1 MVIKI
6 LLNSFPDKQPLT
18 SQELE
23 AAIAIISFIVRYY
36 AGIGIDIGP
45 ADLQV
50 IKHPNRGY
58 PQFCPQSLN
67 SKFPCDSIFL
77 SMDSFT
83 FWCQLIFQ
91 VSHEITHCVI
101 HRLNS
106 HENQKASWVEETICE
121 AMSLVFLNMFAN
133 NWSECC
139 LSKKSPHYYE
149 DIQKYLRGELEKTGN
164 NKLENC
170 NGIMGLKEVEQSSV
184 SNRENR
190 CEEMHQL
197 YHLIQSEDDIRGLVN
212 YRNNVVSGT
221 ILLDTQMYQKAY
233 PSSQA
238 VQYLCCLQKDALRR
252 NVAVSKVSEES

>member
-1 MVIKI
+1 MIKI
-6 LLNSFPDKQPLT
+6 LPNSILDNQPLT

-23 AAIAIISFIVRYY
+23 AAIAIIDFISKCFERI
-36 AGIGIDIGP
+36 GIGIGP

-67 SKFPCDSIFL
+67 SKLPCDLIFL
-77 SMDSFT
+77 SMDSFA

-106 HENQKASWVEETICE
+106 HEDQKALWVEETICE
-121 AMSLVFLNMFAN
+121 AMSLVFLNTFAN
-133 NWSECC
+133 SWGGCA
-139 LSKKSPHYYE
+139 LSKKNPPYYAS
-149 DIQKYLRGELEKTGN
+149 IQEYLRRELEKNGN
-164 NKLENC
+164 HGLEQC
-170 NGIMGLKEVEQSSV
+170 YGIKELQEI
-184 SNRENR
+184 NRTSESQREDR

-197 YHLIQSEDDIRGLVN
+197 YRLIQSADDIRGLVH
-212 YRNNVVSGT
+212 YRNYVIPRT
-221 ILLDTQMYQKAY
+221 ILLGTQMYQKAY

-238 VQYLCCLQKDALRR
+238 VQYLCCLQENALRR
-252 NVAVSKVSEES
+252 DVTVSKVSEKS